1 MIVPVAAGMYA
12 VCAIR
17 YVSRQMVPV
26 EACDSAEGLSLWK
39 EQRRKAYIASTA
51 TAVFRFRCGR
61 LGTAVT
67 DDSSLR
73 TLTRLAFVPAALIV
87 PFSLKSEAGVLLHP

>member
-1 MIVPVAAGMYA
+1 MIVPVAAEMYA

-51 TAVFRFRCGR
+51 TAFFRFWCGR
-61 LGTAVT
+61 FGTAVT
-67 DDSSLR
+67 HDSSLKA
-73 TLTRLAFVPAALIV
+73 LTRLAFVPAALIV
-87 PFSLKSEAGVLLHP
+87 PF

>member
-1 MIVPVAAGMYA
+1 MIVPVAAEMYA

-17 YVSRQMVPV
+17 YVSRQMVHV
-26 EACDSAEGLSLWK
+26 EACYSAAEGFV
-39 EQRRKAYIASTA
+39 QRQTSYIASTT
-51 TAVFRFRCGR
+51 TAVFRFWCGR

-67 DDSSLR
+67 HVSSLR
-73 TLTRLAFVPAALIV
+73 TFTTLAFVPLIV